1 MMLFYDQKLITY
13 FQATSFSQEAVECF
27 KEIET
32 KMVVVLHYVNKTMPG
47 NLLNTYDSKE
57 GLEIIVFEF
66 IISNKKWLLLR
77 NNKPPSQNELFFKM
91 R

>member
-1 MMLFYDQKLITY
+1 MKMMFFYDQKLITY

-47 NLLNTYDSKE
+47 NLLNTYDSKY
-57 GLEIIVFEF
+57 L
-66 IISNKKWLLLR
+66 NLLSQTR
-77 NNKPPSQNELFFKM
+77 NGYY
-91 R
+91 